1 MSNYEALEF
10 YDQLSEEGVVLVF
23 IGYATIS
30 DYDQYDDSG
39 VFRIDKDEYIEEY
52 KKVTS
57 IIHKNNR
64 KVIMES
70 VHMGDQTSTKTTD
83 KLYAPNNKSN
93 IK

>member
-52 KKVTS
+52 KK
-57 IIHKNNR
+57 
-64 KVIMES
+64 
-70 VHMGDQTSTKTTD
+70 
-83 KLYAPNNKSN
+83 
-93 IK
+93 